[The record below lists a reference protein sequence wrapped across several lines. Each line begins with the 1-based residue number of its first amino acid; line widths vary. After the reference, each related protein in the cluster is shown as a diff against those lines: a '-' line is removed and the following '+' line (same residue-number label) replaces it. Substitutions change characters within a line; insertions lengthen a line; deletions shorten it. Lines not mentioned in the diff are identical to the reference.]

1 MEQFR
6 SEVITNKLFSPRIS
20 DANGTFRRIQKVI
33 FREIQEVHQV
43 NPTMLSQNTT
53 TITTENR
60 HSFESPS
67 NLILIQAFILLVYYY
82 LLV

>member
-6 SEVITNKLFSPRIS
+6 SEVITNKLSPPES
-20 DANGTFRRIQKVI
+20 VMQMEPFRRIQKVI